1 MKTFREY
8 LREIKEKEISEAVRP
23 DDSRDKQFKVF
34 IKELEKLYKKT
45 GFAVRG
51 EWFYDDINDLNK
63 SLKYDTDPT
72 SGDITFRSQK

>member
-8 LREIKEKEISEAVRP
+8 LRETEEKEIVEAIRP
-23 DDSRDKQFKVF
+23 DANRDKQFKVF

-45 GFAVRG
+45 GFAVSG

-72 SGDITFRSQK
+72 SGDISFNS